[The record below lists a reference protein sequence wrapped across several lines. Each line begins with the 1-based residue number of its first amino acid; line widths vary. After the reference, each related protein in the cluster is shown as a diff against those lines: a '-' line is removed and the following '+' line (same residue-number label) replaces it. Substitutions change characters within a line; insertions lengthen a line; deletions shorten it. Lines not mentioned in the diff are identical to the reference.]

1 VHRKNVKDDFD
12 LEDYIVNLIEKH
24 VQIPTSSFGVNKDS
38 SMEEQ
43 ILALNIG
50 EQMFDLLHLKEMSP
64 TKKICRVFSFFKFMY
79 QL

>member
-1 VHRKNVKDDFD
+1 
-12 LEDYIVNLIEKH
+12 VNPIEEH
-24 VQIPTSSFGVNKDS
+24 VQISTSSFDVNKDS

-64 TKKICRVFSFFKFMY
+64 TKKICRIFSFFKLMY
-79 QL
+79 

>member
-1 VHRKNVKDDFD
+1 MHRKNVKDDFD
-12 LEDYIVNLIEKH
+12 LEDYIMNPIEEH
-24 VQIPTSSFGVNKDS
+24 VQIPTSSFDVTKDS

-43 ILALNIG
+43 ILALNNS

-64 TKKICRVFSFFKFMY
+64 TKKICRVFSFLKFMY